1 MQKII
6 VGLLIAATVLTG
18 CAATATQ
25 TEPAPTQAK
34 LLSKEEAVGL
44 ALEHAGL
51 TADQITGLRA
61 EFDPDDGRREW
72 DVDFYS
78 GGYEYDYTIHAETG
92 KILDVDKD
100 RDD

>member
-1 MQKII
+1 MQKTI
-6 VGLLIAATVLTG
+6 VGLLIAATMLTG
-18 CAATATQ
+18 CAATAAGP
-25 TEPAPTQAK
+25 ESAPTQVT
-34 LLSKEEAVGL
+34 LISKEEAVSI
-44 ALEHAGL
+44 ALEHAGF
-51 TADQITGLRA
+51 TADQVTGLRV

-72 DVDFYS
+72 DVEFYS